1 MWKIKYIKYDSFCSA
16 KSVFKEGSNWPQMHL
31 SKMQGKYIN
40 AVEEIL
46 AIGQREV
53 FLIMHNL

>member
-1 MWKIKYIKYDSFCSA
+1 MIPFVLLNLYLKKDRTVHKCINQKC
-16 KSVFKEGSNWPQMHL
+16 KE
-31 SKMQGKYIN
+31 KYIN

-46 AIGQREV
+46 AIGQRED